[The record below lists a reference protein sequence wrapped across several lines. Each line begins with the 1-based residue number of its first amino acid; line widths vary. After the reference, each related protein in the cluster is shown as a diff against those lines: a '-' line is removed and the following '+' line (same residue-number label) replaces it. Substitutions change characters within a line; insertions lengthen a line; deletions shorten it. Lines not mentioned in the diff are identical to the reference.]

1 MTKKFRVKFDLS
13 KCKKELSDLGLKH
26 LTRGRL
32 MTTVIADNPD
42 EACNLAKIKVFAKV
56 RNDVA
61 ESKYKTAVA
70 LLEKK
75 MRIVSIRA
83 EK

>member
-1 MTKKFRVKFDLS
+1 
-13 KCKKELSDLGLKH
+13 
-26 LTRGRL
+26 

-42 EACNLAKIKVFAKV
+42 EACNLAKIIVFAKV

-75 MRIVSIRA
+75 MRIVSIRV